1 MEKNENVPKNDNGR
15 SSIWKQYLEWVSMH
29 PNVALEMETAF
40 KWISYLVTGKNPCN
54 CLEGEIWKQIVS
66 KLLFTK

>member
-1 MEKNENVPKNDNGR
+1 MEKNENARKNNNDR
-15 SSIWKQYLEWVSMH
+15 SGIWQQYLEWVSMH

-54 CLEGEIWKQIVS
+54 CLEGEIGKP
-66 KLLFTK
+66 